1 MKKEQPDI
9 LVMQTGSIEI
19 SNINVNAAIMDTSK
33 DIKEYKKE
41 WFKKVEKDSI
51 NLLDIAQDALDKNKK
66 LKKVIILK
74 RLPRFDR
81 GTSDLMSIKS
91 ELSKFGNAVYDL
103 ELTRRGNPEN
113 ICTVDLDLEG
123 SRHFHELVFGTPG
136 TQNYD
141 GIHLNGRRA
150 DLHFTY
156 RIIKALKNILPESFE
171 VPTSEAGYTRR
182 NQRNQARAKQGHVN
196 TGRTFPSRNI
206 NKSKKKNSNQ
216 SYADVVNG
224 PTYNTRRG
232 ENLFNHLNY

>member
-1 MKKEQPDI
+1 MKKEEPDI

-19 SNINVNAAIMDTSK
+19 TNINVNAAIMDTSK
-33 DIKEYKKE
+33 NIQEYKKE
-41 WFKKVEKDSI
+41 WFKKVEEDSI
-51 NLLDIAQDALDKNKK
+51 NLLDVAQDALEKNKK

-123 SRHFHELVFGTPG
+123 SRHFHEVVFGTPG

-141 GIHLNGRRA
+141 GIHLNGRRSS
-150 DLHFTY
+150 LHFTY
-156 RIIKALKNILPESFE
+156 RAIKALKQILPESFD
-171 VPTSEAGYTRR
+171 VPTLEAGYTRR
-182 NQRNQARAKQGHVN
+182 PRTKARQGH
-196 TGRTFPSRNI
+196 TKAGRTFPSRN
-206 NKSKKKNSNQ
+206 NNSKKKTTYQ
-216 SYADVVNG
+216 SYADVASHG
-224 PTYNTRRG
+224 PTYNTKRG
-232 ENLFNHLNY
+232 ENLFNHLNC